1 MSAEME
7 KVIIK
12 KDTITRLIKDVKDI
26 IANPLSSH
34 GIYYQ
39 HHETNILKGQALI
52 IGPKDT
58 PYENGYYLFQLT
70 YPANYP
76 HSPPV
81 VKFFTNDG
89 MTRFNPNLYICGKV
103 CLSILN
109 TWRGDQWSAC
119 QSISTVLLAL
129 CTIFNEEP
137 LLNEPGITR
146 VHPDFINYNQTIR
159 YKSLE
164 FAMMQM
170 FARTVLNT
178 DPDINYFEKF
188 SDIIEKHF
196 LENYT
201 RNNAIIDQYLHSKEE
216 DDEKKIK
223 KGIMRVDIYNMTTK
237 IDYEALSL
245 KLQNLYVDLQKLKKN
260 YKN

>member
-1 MSAEME
+1 ME

-12 KDTITRLIKDVKDI
+12 KDTISRLIKDVKEI
-26 IANPLSSH
+26 ITNPLTSH

-39 HHETNILKGQALI
+39 HHETDILRGQALI

-70 YPANYP
+70 YPVNYP

-119 QSISTVLLAL
+119 QSISSVLLAL

-137 LLNEPGITR
+137 LLNEPGITPA
-146 VHPDFINYNQTIR
+146 HPDFKNYNRVIQ
-159 YKSLE
+159 YKNLD
-164 FAMMQM
+164 FAITRMVY
-170 FARTVLNT
+170 RTV
-178 DPDINYFEKF
+178 INNEKNDESIEYFKEF
-188 SDIIEKHF
+188 SDIIKKHFLANYTRINEKIDQITRNEEKHF
-196 LENYT
+196 GTIN
-201 RNNAIIDQYLHSKEE
+201 I
-216 DDEKKIK
+216 
-223 KGIMRVDIYNMTTK
+223 GIYNMITNFDLEILNLK
-237 IDYEALSL
+237 I
-245 KLQNLYVDLQKLKKN
+245 QTLYSNIQQLNDIHKN
-260 YKN
+260 